1 MKSRWLFWTLFISLL
16 LVDQLV
22 KLWARNAASDIPG
35 HTFMPLWPNVF
46 ELTLTFNE
54 GVAFGMFQGKAIFLT
69 PIAVLIAAGA
79 AFYSWKHPRETLW
92 AHTGMALV
100 ASGALG
106 NLYDRLI
113 HGRVT
118 DMFHIRA
125 INFPVFNVADICIT
139 LGAATL
145 ILTWSAESIIRNR
158 EAHPNRSAR
167 IDSGPDGPNS
177 APTNDSL

>member
-1 MKSRWLFWTLFISLL
+1 MKSRWVFWVLFLGL
-16 LVDQLV
+16 LVIDQLV
-22 KLWARNAASDIPG
+22 KLWARHAAGDIPG
-35 HTFMPLWPNVF
+35 HTFLPLWPNVF

-69 PIAVLIAAGA
+69 PIAILIAAGA
-79 AFYSWKHPRETLW
+79 AIYSWKHPKETLW
-92 AHTGMALV
+92 VHAGMALV

-118 DMFHIRA
+118 DMFHLRA

-139 LGAATL
+139 VGAATL
-145 ILTWSAESIIRNR
+145 ILAWSVESMTRDKSKLADPVSQHDTGG
-158 EAHPNRSAR
+158 E
-167 IDSGPDGPNS
+167 GPAVGP
-177 APTNDSL
+177 